1 MLGDNPRVTDRSMG
15 AASNSDECPPLITNA
30 GQSETRSWL
39 NGLSEN
45 GGIKLW
51 HDDDRAWVQWLMG
64 LLRLTWRTLVSNHVN
79 VMLVFVLVG
88 KKISNLRF
96 AGRFDFARKRFVRRV
111 ILSYVHE
118 L

>member
-1 MLGDNPRVTDRSMG
+1 MSIIIIIIIMDDHGRYITANVD
-15 AASNSDECPPLITNA
+15 LI
-30 GQSETRSWL
+30 
-39 NGLSEN
+39 
-45 GGIKLW
+45 
-51 HDDDRAWVQWLMG
+51 
-64 LLRLTWRTLVSNHVN
+64 RLTWRTLVGNHVN

-111 ILSYVHE
+111 ILSYVHV